1 MSLLV
6 KSEFVTLQS
15 ALESTLGVQATSG
28 YRQHQINPGGAQN
41 FYPQINKVAR
51 SPLSKNLQDEK
62 GDIVGLS
69 SMPSIV
75 HDANKDLIDYFAEG
89 IFRSATKFSGGT
101 GVGRWQVA
109 NGAGGVSLPTVA
121 LTAVTATDYTVA
133 SGGALPANVL
143 IFARGFANAAN
154 NGLKVVGAASTST
167 AIKTSGLVAEASPPA
182 GAMVEVVGY
191 QAASADFAINAS
203 QNLTSAAN
211 VFTTLGLN
219 VGQWIWIGGGTAA
232 APGSLGFA
240 TAADRGF
247 ARITAIAAG
256 TLSLDRRS
264 QTYSADTGTG
274 KTIQI
279 FFGPWLRN
287 VAGDHADYKEPSYT
301 LELSEPGA
309 AAAGATDYVYG
320 LGSCIN
326 TYEFS
331 SPLED
336 KTMATVAFVGTDMS
350 DPTTTRATNAN
361 LAMPN
366 VNTAAL
372 NSVSEEKRLRIS
384 NTDETGVSTDIV
396 DWKMTINN
404 NVKAQKQQGTLG
416 AARMIFGKFQVSLDV
431 TCVFVQDDVCK
442 AIRDNRTC
450 MFDAAFRNGDG
461 AVLYDVPAVTLDSG
475 APSFAANE
483 AVTLATNL
491 KAFRDPTY
499 GYTCGMS
506 LFPSLPAS

>member
-15 ALESTLGVQATSG
+15 ALETTLGVQAATG
-28 YRQHQINPGGAQN
+28 FRQHQPNPGGLQN
-41 FYPQINKVAR
+41 FYAQLNKVAR
-51 SPLSKNLQDEK
+51 DPLSKNLQSEK
-62 GDIVGLS
+62 GDVVGLS
-69 SMPSIV
+69 SMPSVV
-75 HDANKDLIDYFAEG
+75 HDANKDLFDYFAEG
-89 IFRSATKFSGGT
+89 VYRSATKFPGGT

-109 NGAGGVSLPTVA
+109 NGAGGVSAPTVA
-121 LTAVTATDYTVA
+121 LTGVTATGYTVA
-133 SGGALPANVL
+133 SGGALFTNIL
-143 IFARGFANAAN
+143 IYARGFTNPAN
-154 NGLKVVGAASTST
+154 NGLKVTSASIGTE
-167 AIKTSGLVAEASPPA
+167 IKTTGLVVEAAPPA

-191 QAASADFAINAS
+191 QAASGDFAINAG
-203 QNLTSAAN
+203 QNLTSTAN
-211 VFTTLGLN
+211 VLASLGLT

-232 APGSLGFA
+232 VPGAFGFG

-247 ARITAIAAG
+247 AFVSAIAAG
-256 TLSLDRRS
+256 TLTLIRRS
-264 QTYSADTGTG
+264 QVYVADTGTA

-301 LELSEPGA
+301 LELSLPGA

-326 TYEFS
+326 TFEFS

-336 KTMATVAFVGTDMS
+336 KTLATIAFVGTDMT
-350 DPTTTRATNAN
+350 DPTITRATNAN

-372 NSVSEEKRLRIS
+372 NSVSEEKRLRVS
-384 NTDETGVSTDIV
+384 NTDETGVSTDII
-396 DWKMTINN
+396 DWKLTINN
-404 NVKAQKQQGTLG
+404 NVKPQRQQGTLG
-416 AARMIFGKFQVSLDV
+416 AARMIFGKFNVSLDV

-450 MFDAAFRNGDG
+450 MFDAAFRNNDG
-461 AVLYDVPAVTLDSG
+461 ALLFDVPSMTLESG

-483 AVTLATNL
+483 AVTLSTGT
-491 KAFRDPTY
+491 KGFRDTTY
-499 GYTCGMS
+499 NYTCS
-506 LFPSLPAS
+506 LSCFPNLPAS